1 MRAVTCIRNE
11 NSGEGFHFSFNI
23 KEIPEITFVYEG
35 WLGASKS
42 SSSKW
47 TAFEAG

>member
-35 WLGASKS
+35 WLGANNS
-42 SSSKW
+42 SFSTW
-47 TAFEAG
+47 TACDAE